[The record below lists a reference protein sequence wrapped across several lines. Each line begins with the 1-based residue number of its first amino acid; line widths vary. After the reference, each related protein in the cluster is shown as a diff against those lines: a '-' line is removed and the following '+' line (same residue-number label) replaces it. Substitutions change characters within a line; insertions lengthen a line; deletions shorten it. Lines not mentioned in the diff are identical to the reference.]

1 MPEISPMI
9 VTLILVGAGFL
20 ILLVL
25 LSMFNKFLVKS
36 EPGQA
41 LVKTGFGAPR
51 PKIYL
56 SSAFVLPLLHRIDTI
71 DLTVK
76 TVRIDRRKEESL
88 SCADGIRAEIERHD
102 DTDREQTK
110 AQTKNRRPGALAG
123 HHTPEQKLRGAPQR
137 SEIRSLEHSAN
148 R

>member
-1 MPEISPMI
+1 MPEISPMF

-56 SSAFVLPLLHRIDTI
+56 SV
-71 DLTVK
+71 
-76 TVRIDRRKEESL
+76 VR
-88 SCADGIRAEIERHD
+88 AV
-102 DTDREQTK
+102 
-110 AQTKNRRPGALAG
+110 ALAPDRYHRPDG
-123 HHTPEQKLRGAPQR
+123 QDGPD
-137 SEIRSLEHSAN
+137 
-148 R
+148 